1 MRELG
6 PLAKIKG
13 EYALDRAGKFLK
25 EVKRH
30 GPGKRRV
37 GGHNYNDFFQGGT
50 GSKSGRIKSYAEGQ
64 ELLSWGLSGGRISII
79 VHRPGKFRF

>member
-6 PLAKIKG
+6 LLAKVKG
-13 EYALDRAGKFLK
+13 GHALDRVEKFLK
-25 EVKRH
+25 EVKRYS
-30 GPGKRRV
+30 PGKKRF
-37 GGHNYNDFFQGGT
+37 GGHNYNDFFQGVT

-79 VHRPGKFRF
+79 VYLPGKFRF